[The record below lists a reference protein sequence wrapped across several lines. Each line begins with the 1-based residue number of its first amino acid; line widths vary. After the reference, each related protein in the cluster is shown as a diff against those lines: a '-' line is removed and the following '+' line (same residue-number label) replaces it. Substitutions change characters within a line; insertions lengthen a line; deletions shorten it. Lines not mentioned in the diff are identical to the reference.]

1 MTFIRRNLEKNI
13 NHFIDNY
20 NRCFI
25 INIMSVPGSGGRPGF
40 SYNY

>member
-1 MTFIRRNLEKNI
+1 MIFIRRKHEKNI
-13 NHFIDNY
+13 NHFTGDY

-40 SYNY
+40 RYDY